1 MCSVAHVAVGAIVGS
16 IFNNHLVAF
25 LIGFASHIPLDIVPH
40 FDFKDFRADAAVS
53 IGLLGVI
60 LVGGGFSPLLFGALG
75 AVLPDFENLLWKLG
89 VIGEKHKVFP
99 THSGVLEHGK
109 ATRAQGARAEILVSA
124 FSAAAVLLAV
134 FIRGGTS

>member
-1 MCSVAHVAVGAIVGS
+1 MCSVAHVAVGAVVGT
-16 IFNNHLVAF
+16 FVGNHLLAF
-25 LIGFASHIPLDIVPH
+25 CLGLVSHIPLDIMPH

-60 LVGGGFSPLLFGALG
+60 LTGGGNSPLLFGALG

-99 THSGVLEHGK
+99 THSGLLEHGR
-109 ATRAQGARAEILVSA
+109 ATRARGARAEILVSA

-134 FIRGGTS
+134 FARGGAS